1 MHAQVLDLDPSRPD
15 ERQLEIARRAQAL
28 TTAEGVNATSV
39 PGVYLMRASSPTLP
53 LPSLY
58 EPSLC
63 IVVQGR
69 KRAVLKQEVY
79 VYDPFNYLVV
89 SVTLP
94 ACGQILDATPEHPYL
109 CLRLTI
115 DVTTI
120 ADLLTQVPAPP
131 VDRDR
136 SDRGLFVARTSD
148 EMIDAV
154 LRLMRVLESPQEAV
168 VLSPLIVR
176 ELHYRAL
183 TGQLG
188 YRLQELCSSGGQ
200 AQRIARAIQLI
211 KARFAEP
218 LRIEALAEA
227 VHMSVSSLHHHF
239 KAVTAM
245 SPLQYQKQ
253 IRLHEARKLML
264 LEGSDAASAAHRVGY
279 ESASQFSREYRRLFG
294 APPRKEID
302 AMRA

>member
-1 MHAQVLDLDPSRPD
+1 PRSPMHAKVLDLDPSRPD
-15 ERQLEIARRAQAL
+15 ERQLEIARGAESLA
-28 TTAEGVNATSV
+28 TVEGVNATSV
-39 PGVYLMRASSPTLP
+39 AGVHLLRASSPTLP

-69 KRAVLKQEVY
+69 KRTVLKQEVY
-79 VYDPFNYLVV
+79 IYDPLNYLVV

-94 ACGQILDATPEHPYL
+94 VCAQILDATPEEPYL
-109 CLRLTI
+109 CLRLTV

-120 ADLLTQVPAPP
+120 ADLLAQVPAPS
-131 VDRDR
+131 VVRDR
-136 SDRGLFVARTSD
+136 SDRGLFVARTSE
-148 EMIDAV
+148 EMLDAV

-168 VLSPLIVR
+168 VLAPLIVR

-183 TGQLG
+183 TGELG

-200 AQRIARAIQLI
+200 VQRIARAIHLI
-211 KARFAEP
+211 KTRFAE
-218 LRIEALAEA
+218 AL
-227 VHMSVSSLHHHF
+227 HMSVSSLHHHF

-253 IRLHEARKLML
+253 IRLHEARRLML

-294 APPRKEID
+294 APPRREIE

>member
-1 MHAQVLDLDPSRPD
+1 MHAEVLDLDPSRPD

-28 TTAEGVNATSV
+28 TTVEGVNATSV
-39 PGVYLMRASSPTLP
+39 PGVYLLRASSPTLP
-53 LPSLY
+53 LPALY

-63 IVVQGR
+63 VVVQGR

-79 VYDPFNYLVV
+79 IYDPFNYLVV

-94 ACGQILDATPEHPYL
+94 VCGQILDATPEHPYL

-148 EMIDAV
+148 EMTDAV

-183 TGQLG
+183 TGELG

-200 AQRIARAIQLI
+200 VQRIVRAIHLI
-211 KARFAEP
+211 KSRFAEP

-239 KAVTAM
+239 KSVTAM

>member
-1 MHAQVLDLDPSRPD
+1 MHAKVLDLHESRPD
-15 ERQLEIARRAQAL
+15 ERQVEIARRAQSL
-28 TTAEGVNATSV
+28 VPAEGVNATSV
-39 PGVYLMRASSPTLP
+39 PGVYLLRASSPTLP
-53 LPSLY
+53 LPALY

-79 VYDPFNYLVV
+79 IYDPFNYLVV

-94 ACGQILDATPEHPYL
+94 VCGQILDATPEHPYL

-136 SDRGLFVARTSD
+136 SDRGLFVARTSE

-168 VLSPLIVR
+168 VLAPLVIR

-200 AQRIARAIQLI
+200 VQRIARAIHLI

-227 VHMSVSSLHHHF
+227 LHMSVSSLHHHF

-294 APPRKEID
+294 APPRKEIE
-302 AMRA
+302 AIRA